1 MHETRLRDMLSVDSN
16 LEILSGMI
24 NEKIGADH
32 EFRLISKELPLPRDI
47 IGLQNRYC
55 DIVLADEK
63 QNIYILE
70 LKKAIKSIK
79 SVESQVL
86 EYKDLMKKTL
96 DYINND
102 GKLFYQHKIFLKYLE
117 YSGLNPAKIK
127 NIIPLIV
134 SAAPPKKSHK
144 SKEQVNR
151 LYFKDLDRLVN
162 NYSKKRINLFKSTY
176 EGFWDNKTE
185 KKVDF
190 LINRYKKR
198 EFVPL
203 VYEYFIMDN
212 GEAHLNLVFESL
224 NNYKKEYVNLGEVK
238 KDDMYHNLPAVFQF
252 NFEPETV
259 FETVLANHNADEN
272 ERKFSI
278 QIFRS
283 GLTNPIIYLENGNN
297 WFIPL
302 IQTKPVTF
310 AIDSIMVNDVIAF
323 DAKEGIYSDKKLFYD
338 DVILLDRGTYTL
350 EKIEEYGVVY
360 YLLRL
365 NGNESSYEF
374 KVYSPKFRNVN
385 ELLPYMSPQKV
396 REVLDNIKFSKG
408 SEYLFRGN
416 NSQVEWISSKIEI
429 I

>member
-1 MHETRLRDMLSVDSN
+1 
-16 LEILSGMI
+16 
-24 NEKIGADH
+24 
-32 EFRLISKELPLPRDI
+32 
-47 IGLQNRYC
+47 
-55 DIVLADEK
+55 
-63 QNIYILE
+63 
-70 LKKAIKSIK
+70 
-79 SVESQVL
+79 
-86 EYKDLMKKTL
+86 
-96 DYINND
+96 
-102 GKLFYQHKIFLKYLE
+102 
-117 YSGLNPAKIK
+117 
-127 NIIPLIV
+127 
-134 SAAPPKKSHK
+134 
-144 SKEQVNR
+144 
-151 LYFKDLDRLVN
+151 
-162 NYSKKRINLFKSTY
+162 
-176 EGFWDNKTE
+176 
-185 KKVDF
+185 
-190 LINRYKKR
+190 
-198 EFVPL
+198 
-203 VYEYFIMDN
+203 
-212 GEAHLNLVFESL
+212 
-224 NNYKKEYVNLGEVK
+224 
-238 KDDMYHNLPAVFQF
+238 MYHNLPAVFQF